1 MEGLL
6 RGLFSLNHAKEPLMG
21 GTRIQPDFK
30 SFAALQSKPAK
41 GSLDPNPKAEEEKE
55 EQGPDEGATEGSE
68 TATISM
74 YQDPRDELDL
84 ERHQMGGIGSG
95 PIRD

>member
-1 MEGLL
+1 MEGLP

-30 SFAALQSKPAK
+30 RFAALRSEPAK
-41 GSLDPNPKAEEEKE
+41 GSLDPNPKAEQGKE
-55 EQGPDEGATEGSE
+55 EEPGEGATEGSE
-68 TATISM
+68 TPTISM

-84 ERHQMGGIGSG
+84 ERHQRGGIGSRQ
-95 PIRD
+95 IRD